1 MRRGSPLT
9 SNRPRFSPH
18 RDTIDTCAEGK
29 MILKRAVVISLALVV
44 LVPARSAAAEVV
56 SEGSIDTGF
65 HAGAGL
71 YIRQPI
77 VSDETDLVPE
87 LELGVIIAGRVD
99 LFLAVGLDVE
109 HETFEDQNR
118 ESSSTAGA
126 LMTGLGLRV
135 IVGEPRPG
143 SAFFYFGVSA
153 TPVFGLSSYKSE
165 GDDGDDEYHEDRTR
179 EYLDRFDIG
188 VLLGVEYLVA
198 ASFGIGVESGFVTSL
213 NNLKQ
218 TNEQEPDKHLRVG
231 FFVPFLIRAAY
242 HF

>member
-1 MRRGSPLT
+1 MRNPVRIALVL
-9 SNRPRFSPH
+9 F
-18 RDTIDTCAEGK
+18 A
-29 MILKRAVVISLALVV
+29 LALATW
-44 LVPARSAAAEVV
+44 PAAAEAQG
-56 SEGSIDTGF
+56 SEAIDTGF
-65 HAGAGL
+65 HLGVGL
-71 YIRQPI
+71 SIRQPI

-87 LELGVIIAGRVD
+87 LELGLIIAGAVD
-99 LFLAVGLDVE
+99 LYLAVGLDIE
-109 HETFEDQNR
+109 RESFEDGDR

-135 IVGEPRPG
+135 IIGEPRPG
-143 SAFFYFGVSA
+143 SAFFYFGISA
-153 TPVFGLSSYKSE
+153 TSVFGIASYKS
-165 GDDGDDEYHEDRTR
+165 DDAEEDDEYYEDRTR

-213 NNLKQ
+213 NNLKK
-218 TNEQEPDKHLRVG
+218 TNEEEPDKHMQVG

>member
-1 MRRGSPLT
+1 
-9 SNRPRFSPH
+9 
-18 RDTIDTCAEGK
+18 
-29 MILKRAVVISLALVV
+29 MISKRAVVISLALAV
-44 LVPARSAAAEVV
+44 LVLQARSAAAEPTT
-56 SEGSIDTGF
+56 EGAIDTGF

-87 LELGVIIAGRVD
+87 LELGLILGGRVD
-99 LFLAVGLDVE
+99 LFLAVGLDLE
-109 HETFEDQNR
+109 HETFEDDNR

-135 IVGEPRPG
+135 IVGERRPG

-153 TPVFGLSSYKSE
+153 TPVFGISSYESD
-165 GDDGDDEYHEDRTR
+165 GDDGDDEHYEDRTR

-218 TNEQEPDKHLRVG
+218 TDEQEPDKHLRVG

>member
-1 MRRGSPLT
+1 MIT
-9 SNRPRFSPH
+9 S
-18 RDTIDTCAEGK
+18 
-29 MILKRAVVISLALVV
+29 RAVAISLAFFTLV
-44 LVPARSAAAEVV
+44 LTSGPAAAEPIA
-56 SEGSIDTGF
+56 EGALDTGF

-77 VSDETDLVPE
+77 VSDETDLVPQ
-87 LELGVIIAGRVD
+87 LELGVLVAGVVD
-99 LFLAVGLDVE
+99 LYLAVGLDIE
-109 HETFEDQNR
+109 RETFEDDSR

-153 TPVFGLSSYKSE
+153 TPVFGISSYESE
-165 GDDGDDEYHEDRTR
+165 ADDDDDEYYEDRTR

-188 VLLGVEYLVA
+188 VLLGFEYLVA
-198 ASFGIGVESGFVTSL
+198 RSFGIGVESGFVTSL

-218 TNEQEPDKHLRVG
+218 TNAEEPDKHLRVG

>member
-1 MRRGSPLT
+1 MTSPVRIALVL
-9 SNRPRFSPH
+9 F
-18 RDTIDTCAEGK
+18 A
-29 MILKRAVVISLALVV
+29 LALATQ
-44 LVPARSAAAEVV
+44 PAAAEAQGA
-56 SEGSIDTGF
+56 EAIDTGF
-65 HAGAGL
+65 HLGVGL
-71 YIRQPI
+71 SIRQPI

-87 LELGVIIAGRVD
+87 LELGLIIAGVVD
-99 LFLAVGLDVE
+99 LYLAVGLDIE
-109 HETFEDQNR
+109 RESFEDDNR

-135 IVGEPRPG
+135 IIGEPRPG
-143 SAFFYFGVSA
+143 SAFFYVGISA
-153 TPVFGLSSYKSE
+153 TPVFGIASYKS
-165 GDDGDDEYHEDRTR
+165 DDAEEDDEYYEDRTR

-213 NNLKQ
+213 NNLKK
-218 TNEQEPDKHLRVG
+218 TNEEEPDKHMRVG

>member
-1 MRRGSPLT
+1 MSRALT
-9 SNRPRFSPH
+9 
-18 RDTIDTCAEGK
+18 
-29 MILKRAVVISLALVV
+29 ISLTLFV
-44 LVPARSAAAEVV
+44 LVPAARFAAAEPTT
-56 SEGSIDTGF
+56 EGAINTGF

-87 LELGVIIAGRVD
+87 LELGVILGGAVD

-109 HETFEDQNR
+109 HEKFEDDNR

-135 IVGEPRPG
+135 IVGEPRAG

-153 TPVFGLSSYKSE
+153 TPVFGLSSYKSDA
-165 GDDGDDEYHEDRTR
+165 DDADDEFYEDRTR
-179 EYLDRFDIG
+179 EFLDRFDIG

-218 TNEQEPDKHLRVG
+218 TDEQEPDKHLRVG

>member
-1 MRRGSPLT
+1 M
-9 SNRPRFSPH
+9 
-18 RDTIDTCAEGK
+18 
-29 MILKRAVVISLALVV
+29 
-44 LVPARSAAAEVV
+44 
-56 SEGSIDTGF
+56 
-65 HAGAGL
+65 GL
-71 YIRQPI
+71 SIRQPI

-87 LELGVIIAGRVD
+87 LELGLIIAGAVD
-99 LFLAVGLDVE
+99 LYLAVGLDIE
-109 HETFEDQNR
+109 RESFEDDNR

-135 IVGEPRPG
+135 IIGEPRPG
-143 SAFFYFGVSA
+143 SAFFYVGISA
-153 TPVFGLSSYKSE
+153 TPVFGIASYKS
-165 GDDGDDEYHEDRTR
+165 DDAEEDDEYYEDRTR

-213 NNLKQ
+213 NNLKK
-218 TNEQEPDKHLRVG
+218 TNEEEPDKHMQVG

>member
-1 MRRGSPLT
+1 MRSPIPIALVL
-9 SNRPRFSPH
+9 F
-18 RDTIDTCAEGK
+18 A
-29 MILKRAVVISLALVV
+29 LALATR
-44 LVPARSAAAEVV
+44 PAAAGAQGAEA
-56 SEGSIDTGF
+56 IDTGF
-65 HAGAGL
+65 HLGVGL
-71 YIRQPI
+71 SIRQPI

-87 LELGVIIAGRVD
+87 LELGLIIAGVVD
-99 LFLAVGLDVE
+99 LYLAVGLDIE
-109 HETFEDQNR
+109 RESFEDGDR

-135 IVGEPRPG
+135 IIGEPRPG
-143 SAFFYFGVSA
+143 SAFFYVGIAA
-153 TPVFGLSSYKSE
+153 TPVFGIASYKS
-165 GDDGDDEYHEDRTR
+165 DDDEEDDEYYEDRTR

-213 NNLKQ
+213 NNLKK
-218 TNEQEPDKHLRVG
+218 TNEEEPDKHMRVG

>member
-1 MRRGSPLT
+1 MSRVLG
-9 SNRPRFSPH
+9 
-18 RDTIDTCAEGK
+18 
-29 MILKRAVVISLALVV
+29 ISLV
-44 LVPARSAAAEVV
+44 LMVLILATRASAAELTT
-56 SEGSIDTGF
+56 EGTIDTGF

-77 VSDETDLVPE
+77 VSDETDLVPQ
-87 LELGVIIAGRVD
+87 LELGLIIGGVVD
-99 LFLAVGLDVE
+99 LYLAVGLDIE
-109 HETFEDQNR
+109 RETFEDQNR

-143 SAFFYFGVSA
+143 SAFFYFGIAA
-153 TPVFGLSSYKSE
+153 TPVFGISSYKSE
-165 GDDGDDEYHEDRTR
+165 GDDSQDEYYEDRTR
-179 EYLDRFDIG
+179 EFLDRFDIG

-198 ASFGIGVESGFVTSL
+198 PSFGIGVESGFVTSL

-218 TNEQEPDKHLRVG
+218 TNEEEPDKHLRAS